1 MRAVCLLLL
10 PQQAVVVVDII
21 PRLALLV
28 ALAAAAAMGQVR
40 EAQEIRH
47 QLRRVKVHLAAQ
59 ADKLAVAAAVVV
71 VRLVLQAQQV
81 LAVRLL
87 TVAMAALALRQA

>member
-1 MRAVCLLLL
+1 M
-10 PQQAVVVVDII
+10 VVDII

-47 QLRRVKVHLAAQ
+47 QLLRVKVHLAAQ
-59 ADKLAVAAAVVV
+59 AEELAAVAVGVVV
-71 VRLVLQAQQV
+71 HLVLQA
-81 LAVRLL
+81 
-87 TVAMAALALRQA
+87 